1 MKAHSLEFRFRFLIH
16 FVIILVGFTAP
27 WDRWLHIDSSGP
39 NAHVWGTLAASLA
52 MLKPGAGGM
61 GIAAAFNLILAF
73 GILCALGAAALRTW
87 GSAYLGAN
95 VVKAHTFQGASVVAA
110 GPYRRVRNP
119 LYLGTMLHVLA
130 LALLMP
136 PSGAIFSIVA
146 IGFFQ
151 VRLILGEEA
160 FLAGKLGEPY
170 LDYCAR
176 VPRLLPALRPK
187 VPSSHTRAAWG
198 IALLG
203 EIYMW
208 GVAIAFISVGYR
220 YNAFLITQGVIISL
234 GVSLVA
240 RALLPKA
247 PAQADGLTAMDAD

>member
-16 FVIILVGFTAP
+16 LVIIVLGFTTP

-39 NAHVWGTLAASLA
+39 NAHVWGTLSAGLA
-52 MLKPGAGGM
+52 MVKPGAI
-61 GIAAAFNLILAF
+61 GIATAFNLILAI
-73 GILCALGAAALRTW
+73 GILFAVAAALLRTW

-95 VVKAHTFQGASVVAA
+95 VVKAHTFHGNGVVAA

-119 LYLGTMLHVLA
+119 LYLGTVIHIFA

-136 PSGAIFSIVA
+136 PSGAVFTIVA
-146 IGFFQ
+146 IVFFQ
-151 VRLILGEEA
+151 IRLILGEES
-160 FLAGKLGEPY
+160 FLAAKLGEPY
-170 LDYCAR
+170 LAYCAR
-176 VPRLLPALRPK
+176 VPRLLPALTPR
-187 VPSSHTRAAWG
+187 VPSSQTPAAWG
-198 IALLG
+198 AALLG

-208 GVAIAFISVGYR
+208 GVAIAFIAVGYR

-240 RALLPKA
+240 RALLPKR
-247 PAQADGLTAMDAD
+247 